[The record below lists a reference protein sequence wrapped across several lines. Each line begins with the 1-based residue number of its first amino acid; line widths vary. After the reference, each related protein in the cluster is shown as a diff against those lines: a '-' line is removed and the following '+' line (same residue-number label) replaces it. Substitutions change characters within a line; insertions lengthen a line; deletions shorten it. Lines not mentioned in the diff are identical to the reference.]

1 MHNYLSEHNITNEFH
16 LERAGYLLG
25 EITKFATK
33 QIKNFDPSSLETV
46 RAKLRIRRCH
56 KKQKMISTQ
65 TLQQHQTPFYYY
77 DLELLDKTLLAL
89 TKESNKYGYHVHYAF
104 KANTNSKIL
113 ERIRHFNLGADCV
126 SGNEVKC
133 AIENGFSSENIVFA
147 GVGKSD
153 EEINYALDKNI
164 FCFNCESLQ
173 ELEVINELA
182 KAKNKTASIA
192 LRINPNVDAHTHKY
206 ITTGLE
212 ENKFGI
218 NPYEFETVIALLKT
232 LPHLKLIGL
241 HFHIGSQITD
251 LSPFKKLCSRVNEI
265 NTYFLNKGFDLPI
278 INVGGGVG
286 INYHEPDKE
295 AIINFENYFK
305 VFADFLELRKNQ
317 QLHFEI
323 GRAIVAQCG
332 SLISKVLYIKT
343 GINTNFAIL
352 DAGMTELIRPALY
365 QAYHKIEN
373 ITSSI
378 THHSSLITKK
388 YDVVGPICESSDCFG
403 KAVELPETKRGDL
416 IAIRSAGAYGEV
428 MASRYNLRNE
438 VKSIFSL

>member
-1 MHNYLSEHNITNEFH
+1 MF
-16 LERAGYLLG
+16 
-25 EITKFATK
+25 TKDV
-33 QIKNFDPSSLETV
+33 IKN
-46 RAKLRIRRCH
+46 I
-56 KKQKMISTQ
+56 
-65 TLQQHQTPFYYY
+65 QQYKTPYYYY
-77 DLELLDKTLLAL
+77 DTGLLKKTLQAV
-89 TKESNKYGYHVHYAF
+89 KAESEKYKYHVHYAF
-104 KANTNSKIL
+104 KANANPVIIQLIKDAG
-113 ERIRHFNLGADCV
+113 LGADCV

-133 AIENGFSSENIVFA
+133 AVENGFDSEKIVFA

-153 EEINYALDKNI
+153 EEINYALEKGI

-182 KAKNKTASIA
+182 GVKQKTASVA

-218 NPYEFETVIALLKT
+218 NPYEFETVIEKLKQ
-232 LPHLKLIGL
+232 LKHLKLIGL

-251 LSPFKKLCSRVNEI
+251 LGPFKQLCLKVNEI
-265 NTYFLNKGFDLPI
+265 NTYFLSKGFDLPV
-278 INVGGGVG
+278 INVGGGIG
-286 INYHEPDKE
+286 INYSAPDKE
-295 AIINFENYFK
+295 AIIDFAAYFK
-305 VFADFLELRKNQ
+305 VFHDFMELRKHQ
-317 QLHFEI
+317 QLHFEL

-332 SLISKVLYIKT
+332 SLISKVLYIKN

-373 ITSSI
+373 ISSQDKRI
-378 THHSSLITKK
+378 VK

-403 KAVELPETKRGDL
+403 KAVELPLTQRGDI

-428 MASRYNLRNE
+428 MASRYNLRDE
-438 VKSIFSL
+438 VRSYFGE